1 MLGNRDRM
9 ALMAQVL
16 RQYQQQQGSPPIKA
30 GQSPAAMMGG
40 GPTMARSRMMGGM
53 MTGMMGQTAPI
64 GQPMGRPTPSQLPR
78 AQLATRLFGQRRQP

>member
-40 GPTMARSRMMGGM
+40 GPTMARSRMM
-53 MTGMMGQTAPI
+53 TGMMGRTAPI
-64 GQPMGRPTPSQLPR
+64 GQPMGRPIPSQLPR